1 MCVCV
6 CVVLHMIFIS
16 LCRRRRRSVY
26 AQTRA
31 KWRFS
36 PISQENPTFSI
47 IVVDIFHEESFWCCI
62 VTASSGSHHLAIAVF
77 RCCLSLTH
85 TRATTTTTPH
95 DFYIFW
101 FYVAVIFLHTF
112 SLSDISVQQPILF
125 LSGFISQNRFP
136 CYSVFFFISSYF
148 RSP

>member
-85 TRATTTTTPH
+85 ACNNNNNPTR
-95 DFYIFW
+95 
-101 FYVAVIFLHTF
+101 FLHFLVLRRRHLPTHF
-112 SLSDISVQQPILF
+112 LSDISVQQPILF

-136 CYSVFFFISSYF
+136 CYSVFFFISSSF